1 MPMKPNER
9 EYRNFTLEARKN
21 EQEQEDESRTVTGYA
36 STYNEPYTLYED
48 EEIEIRDQVAPE
60 AFNDADM
67 SDVIMQYD
75 HEGRVFARKSNGT
88 LTVEPDEH
96 GLAITAEL
104 GGTELGRQLYEEIR
118 GGYTTKMSFGFTV
131 PDDGETWY
139 EETREDGI
147 KVHTRTITRV
157 RKVYDVSAVSLPAN
171 DGTAISVRNLS
182 EGVIEKVKAERLK
195 TLEIERRRLELRLR
209 LLRGGNKNE

>member
-9 EYRNFTLEARKN
+9 EYRNFTLSVIEN
-21 EQEQEDESRTVTGYA
+21 DQEQENESRTVNGYA
-36 STYNEPYTLYED
+36 STFNEPYTLFED
-48 EEIEIRDQVAPE
+48 EDMVIREQVAPE

-75 HEGRVFARKSNGT
+75 HEGRVFARMSNGT

-96 GLAITAEL
+96 GLAVRAEL

-118 GGYTTKMSFGFTV
+118 GGYTTKMSFGFSV
-131 PDDGETWY
+131 DGETW
-139 EETREDGI
+139 EQVAEGTRTI
-147 KVHTRTITRV
+147 HTRTITRV

-171 DGTAISVRNLS
+171 DGTEISVRNLS

-195 TLEIERRRLELRLR
+195 ALETERRRLELKLR
-209 LLRGGNKNE
+209 LLTGGKNNE

>member
-1 MPMKPNER
+1 MPMKTNER
-9 EYRNFTLEARKN
+9 EYRNFALEVRSE
-21 EQEQEDESRTVTGYA
+21 EQDTESRTVTGYA
-36 STYNEPYTLYED
+36 STFNEPYTLYED
-48 EEIEIRDQVAPE
+48 EEIIIREQVAPE
-60 AFNDADM
+60 AFNDTDM

-88 LTVEPDEH
+88 LAVEPDEH

-131 PDDGETWY
+131 PDDGETWF
-139 EETREDGI
+139 EETREDGRT
-147 KVHTRTITRV
+147 VHTRTITRV

-182 EGVIEKVKAERLK
+182 EGVIEKVKAERLRA
-195 TLEIERRRLELRLR
+195 LELERRRTETKLKLII
-209 LLRGGNKNE
+209 GGKES

>member
-1 MPMKPNER
+1 MPMKTNER
-9 EYRNFTLEARKN
+9 EYRNFALEVRSE
-21 EQEQEDESRTVTGYA
+21 EQDTESRTVTGYA
-36 STYNEPYTLYED
+36 STFNEPYTLYED
-48 EEIEIRDQVAPE
+48 EEIIIREQVAPG
-60 AFNDADM
+60 AFNDTDM

-88 LTVEPDEH
+88 LAVEPDEH

-131 PDDGETWY
+131 PDDGETWL

-147 KVHTRTITRV
+147 TVHTRTITRV

-182 EGVIEKVKAERLK
+182 EGVIEKVKAERLRA
-195 TLEIERRRLELRLR
+195 LELERRRTETKLKLII
-209 LLRGGNKNE
+209 GGKES

>member
-9 EYRNFTLEARKN
+9 EYRNFTLSVIEN
-21 EQEQEDESRTVTGYA
+21 DQEQENESRTVNGYA
-36 STYNEPYTLYED
+36 STFNEPYTLFED
-48 EEIEIRDQVAPE
+48 EDMVIREQVAPE

-67 SDVIMQYD
+67 RDVIMQYD
-75 HEGRVFARKSNGT
+75 HEGRVFARMSNGT

-96 GLAITAEL
+96 GLAVRAEL

-118 GGYTTKMSFGFTV
+118 GGYTTKMSFGFSV
-131 PDDGETWY
+131 DGETW
-139 EETREDGI
+139 EQVSEGTRTI
-147 KVHTRTITRV
+147 HTRTITRV

-171 DGTAISVRNLS
+171 DGTEISVRNLS

-195 TLEIERRRLELRLR
+195 ALEVERRRMELKLRLIT
-209 LLRGGNKNE
+209 GGKNHE

>member
-1 MPMKPNER
+1 MPMKTNER
-9 EYRNFTLEARKN
+9 EYRNFTLEVRKN
-21 EQEQEDESRTVTGYA
+21 EQEQETESRTVTGYA
-36 STYNEPYTLYED
+36 STFNEPYTLYED
-48 EEIEIRDQVAPE
+48 EEIEIREQVAPE

-139 EETREDGI
+139 VETREDGI

-195 TLEIERRRLELRLR
+195 TLEIERRRMELKLRLIT
-209 LLRGGNKNE
+209 GGKEL